1 MAWQVEEPLYLVTS
15 TGPALSANY
24 AHECPGAQVVSYG
37 IYRDPCWCLE
47 LALGWSRWLTF
58 CVGHDGSAAGGGAA
72 DLVAPLREAEDA
84 SSMKT
89 RGSRDGGSG

>member
-1 MAWQVEEPLYLVTS
+1 VEQPLYLVTS
-15 TGPALSANY
+15 TARALSTNY
-24 AHECPGAQVVSYG
+24 AHECPGVPVVSYG

-47 LALGWSRWLTF
+47 LAPDWSRWLRI
-58 CVGHDGSAAGGGAA
+58 CVGHDGSAAGGGAV

-84 SSMKT
+84 SSMRT